1 MKISRLSTEKL
12 AADIHRLIT
21 NRISITTSSPCL
33 SEAFK
38 LKAWTLVFCLWNA
51 FVDRANSS
59 ALSTPR

>member
-1 MKISRLSTEKL
+1 MKISRLSMEKL
-12 AADIHRLIT
+12 IADIRHLIT
-21 NRISITTSSPCL
+21 NLISIATSSPCL

-59 ALSTPR
+59 ALPTPR